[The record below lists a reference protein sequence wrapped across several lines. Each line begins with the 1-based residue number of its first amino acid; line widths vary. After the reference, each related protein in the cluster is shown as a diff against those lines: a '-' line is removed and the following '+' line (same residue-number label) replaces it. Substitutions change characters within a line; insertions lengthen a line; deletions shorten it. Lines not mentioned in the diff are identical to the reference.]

1 MRKIL
6 FTSVLLS
13 LALPIIVL
21 ADCPP
26 GSVCIENPLTATSF
40 EAIVGNGINFIFK
53 IAVVLAP
60 LMVII
65 GGFLLLTAGGSIQQI
80 DQAKKLLLW
89 TAIGFLVVLLSRG
102 ILAIINL
109 ILGVKGG

>member
-26 GSVCIENPLTATSF
+26 GSVCIDNPLIADSF
-40 EAIVGNGINFIFK
+40 ETIIDNLIDFIFN

-60 LMVII
+60 LMLII
-65 GGFLLLTAGGSIQQI
+65 GGFLFVTAGGSPEQI
-80 DQAKKLLLW
+80 SRAKNLLIW
-89 TAIGFLVVLLSRG
+89 TAIGFLVVLLSKG
-102 ILAIINL
+102 ILGIINK

>member
-6 FTSVLLS
+6 FTFVLLS
-13 LALPIIVL
+13 LALPIMVL

-65 GGFLLLTAGGSIQQI
+65 GGFLLLTAGGNIQQI

-89 TAIGFLVVLLSRG
+89 TAIGFLVVLLSKG
-102 ILAIINL
+102 ILAIINQ
-109 ILGVKGG
+109 ILGVRGG

>member
-6 FTSVLLS
+6 FASVLLS

-26 GSVCIENPLTATSF
+26 GSVCIENPLTATTF
-40 EAIVGNGINFIFK
+40 EEIIDNVIDFIFK

-65 GGFLLLTAGGSIQQI
+65 GGFLFVTAGGSIQQI

-89 TAIGFLVVLLSRG
+89 TAIGFLVVLLSKG
-102 ILAIINL
+102 ILGIINK
-109 ILGVKGG
+109 ILGVRGG